1 MSYNNFYLESAPKY
15 ELLRY
20 AIIEKILMYTFSYF
34 SIANELRF
42 INNYNDN
49 GSYYHSKVVEISFF
63 LPLSFPIVKHY
74 VKSYFEYYDK
84 INYLIF
90 F

>member
-1 MSYNNFYLESAPKY
+1 MSYDDFELESDPKY
-15 ELLRY
+15 KLLR
-20 AIIEKILMYTFSYF
+20 EKILMYTFSYF